1 MTSAF
6 RKDSKTFG
14 VEPEESNLQVSTSVP
29 DLTVESSQ
37 ASEPIEGFVDPPPEV
52 PQPIEPPNGMPPS
65 VPSMVE
71 PTEPQLP
78 EPAVTLEEPTAE
90 IAYGLQVPEPAMAEA
105 LSESPQIMPVEERV
119 GMDLE
124 DLDLT
129 SRPDVQFEN
138 HIPSRPPSSYNSEHP
153 QDDSDSLAP
162 AAVLE

>member
-14 VEPEESNLQVSTSVP
+14 IEPEESNLQVSTSVP

-37 ASEPIEGFVDPPPEV
+37 ASEPIEEFVDSPPEV
-52 PQPIEPPNGMPPS
+52 PQPIEPPNVIPPS
-65 VPSMVE
+65 MPSVVE

-78 EPAVTLEEPTAE
+78 EPVVPLEEPAAE
-90 IAYGLQVPEPAMAEA
+90 IAYGLQVPEPALAEA

-138 HIPSRPPSSYNSEHP
+138 HIPSRCVMLIYNSCRILSH
-153 QDDSDSLAP
+153 
-162 AAVLE
+162 